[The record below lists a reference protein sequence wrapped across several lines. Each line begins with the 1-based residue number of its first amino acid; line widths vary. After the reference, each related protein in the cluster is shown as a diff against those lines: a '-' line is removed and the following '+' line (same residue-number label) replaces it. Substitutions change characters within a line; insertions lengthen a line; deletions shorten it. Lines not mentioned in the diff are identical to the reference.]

1 MRNATLDHLQQC
13 LAERTGEQVKIYHRS
28 LLENGE
34 AQYCLA
40 RINGEK
46 KLIVLGTSPSP
57 FEEEDAADRAEG
69 TLVVCPLTPANAN
82 ELRGLF
88 PWTAPQPLG
97 TETAVGCGDRLGLA
111 TPGHIRACRETG
123 VRPVL
128 AQQSIREMERT
139 GRTPQ
144 DVMDDVTWA
153 VFQEGYQAGFGAD
166 ADHLKTAEDI
176 DACFAVG
183 YTMYT
188 IDPSD
193 HVDNDADDL
202 NEAALEERFA
212 ALPWKALDTTLAAC
226 LDRYTGKAIALDAAG
241 DAVRIRFDEPALKRA
256 AVKYGAAIA
265 HTKALAE
272 HLAARYRG
280 DRPDATYDLEMS
292 VDETAQPTRPREHYF
307 VAAELQ
313 RLGVEVTS
321 LAPRFVGDFQKGID
335 FIGDRD
341 AFEASFRQHAAIAE
355 AFGDY
360 KLSIHSGSDKF
371 SIYPIMGRHAGGRL
385 HLKTAGTSYLEALRV
400 VARHAPELFRAIVD
414 FAFER
419 FEADRKTYHVT
430 TDLDAIPAPA
440 DVSDADLEAT
450 YLDDDNGRQLL
461 HITYGSVLTAR
472 QKGASRFRDQIVAV
486 LNEHEEEH
494 YETLHSHFL
503 QHIEGVGAMSTQSKM
518 ENPSPAP
525 SSGQ

>member
-1 MRNATLDHLQQC
+1 MEIPRDTATLPDAFRIDLERQLADH
-13 LAERTGEQVKIYHRS
+13 AGREVRVYDRS
-28 LLENGE
+28 VQHVEGATYLLV
-34 AQYCLA
+34 
-40 RINGEK
+40 RIGTAK
-46 KLIVLGTSPSP
+46 KLVVLGADDVP
-57 FEEEDAADRAEG
+57 FEVDERLEHPAGR
-69 TLVVCPLTPANAN
+69 LLLCPCSAANAAA
-82 ELRGLF
+82 LRETF
-88 PWTAPQPLG
+88 PWTAPRPLG

-111 TPGHIRACRETG
+111 TPGHI
-123 VRPVL
+123 L

-144 DVMDDVTWA
+144 AVLDDVTWA
-153 VFQEGYQAGFGAD
+153 VFQEGYQEGFGAD
-166 ADHLKTAEDI
+166 ADHLKTP
-176 DACFAVG
+176 DAVDRCVAAG

-193 HVDNDADDL
+193 HVDNEADDL
-202 NEAALEERFA
+202 DAEALERRFA
-212 ALPWKALDTTLAAC
+212 TLPWDGLDTTPAAC
-226 LDRYTGKAIALDAAG
+226 LSRYVGETIKLGGDVGQIA
-241 DAVRIRFDEPALKRA
+241 FDETALKRA

-265 HTKALAE
+265 HTKKLAD
-272 HLAARYRG
+272 HLAVRYR
-280 DRPDATYDLEMS
+280 DERPGASYDLEMS
-292 VDETAQPTRPREHYF
+292 VDETDHPTRPREHVF

-335 FIGDRD
+335 FIGDRS

-355 AFGDY
+355 AYGDY

-371 SIYPIMGRHAGGRL
+371 SIYPIMGRHAGERL

-400 VARHAPELFRAIVD
+400 IARHAPDLFRTIVD

-430 TDLDAIPAPA
+430 TDLEAIPDPA
-440 DVSDADLEAT
+440 DVSAPELETT

-472 QKGASRFRDQIVAV
+472 QDGAPRFKDRIFAV
-486 LNEHEEEH
+486 LDEHEEEH
-494 YETLHSHFL
+494 YETLEAHFNRHL
-503 QHIEGVGAMSTQSKM
+503 QGVQNGRT
-518 ENPSPAP
+518 PS
-525 SSGQ
+525 